1 MEIYPIHFFI
11 LYLLAVNV
19 AAFLLFGA
27 DKFKASHGKWRVR
40 ERTLFL
46 CAALGGS
53 AGALLGMRHF
63 HHKTR
68 KPAFAVGI
76 PAILLVQ
83 VILAVLFL
91 FHHWAW
97 LTS

>member
-11 LYLLAVNV
+11 FYLAVANV
-19 AAFLLFGA
+19 ATFLLFGA
-27 DKFKASHGKWRVR
+27 DKFKASHQKWRIR
-40 ERTLFL
+40 ESTLFL

-53 AGALLGMRHF
+53 VGALLGMHHF

-68 KPAFAVGI
+68 KPAFAAGI

-83 VILAVLFL
+83 VILAILFL